1 MNEQSPLKSFLK
13 EHIHSLAIL
22 AALLLIALVFTY
34 LTEGSFLAP
43 RNLSNLFRQMAVIS
57 FLSVGMVLVI
67 VSGNIDLSV
76 GSVAGFTGAVAA
88 MIQVKWLGPWLA
100 SAFPNLDP
108 SGQSWI
114 IAGLAVGGAL
124 ACGLLIGLFQG
135 FWVAF
140 CGVPAFIVTLAGMLI
155 FRGGILGVT
164 RGVTIAPMD
173 PLFKDIGQS
182 YLSFSAGWILG
193 ALAVLVIAILAVRSR
208 LLGER
213 YGMKQRS
220 MGVFILLSGLSCA
233 AILLFVLLMNLY
245 KGIPLPLLLLALA
258 TLFMQFIARQTT
270 LGRHIFAIGG
280 NREAARLSGINI
292 RAKILWAF
300 AVMGMLSAVSGIVLT
315 ARLDAATT
323 NAGMMFELSAI
334 AACVIGGTSLMGG
347 KGSILGAILG
357 GLVMASLD
365 NGMSLMNVEIFW
377 QQIIKGL
384 VLLFAVWL
392 DISIRGR
399 KA

>member
-1 MNEQSPLKSFLK
+1 MNAENPMKSFLK
-13 EHIHSLAIL
+13 ENIHSLSIL
-22 AALLLIALVFTY
+22 AALILIALVFTY
-34 LTEGSFLAP
+34 LTDGSFLAP

-88 MIQVKWLGPWLA
+88 MIQVKWFGPWLA
-100 SAFPNLDP
+100 SAFPELAP

-114 IAGLAVGGAL
+114 IAGLACAGAL

-164 RGVTIAPMD
+164 EGVTIAPMD

-182 YLSFSAGWILG
+182 YLSLGTGWFLAGI
-193 ALAVLVIAILAVRSR
+193 AVLALVFLAVRNR
-208 LLGER
+208 LKGRR
-213 YGMKQRS
+213 YGIQQRS
-220 MGVFILLSGLSCA
+220 GGVFLLLLALACA
-233 AILLFVLLMNLY
+233 GILLFVLLMNLY
-245 KGIPLPLLLLALA
+245 KGIPFPLLLLALA
-258 TLFMQFIARQTT
+258 TLIMDFIARQTT

-292 RAKILWAF
+292 RSRVMWAF
-300 AVMGMLSAVSGIVLT
+300 AVMGILSAVSGIVLT

-392 DISIRGR
+392 DIAIRGR
-399 KA
+399 RI